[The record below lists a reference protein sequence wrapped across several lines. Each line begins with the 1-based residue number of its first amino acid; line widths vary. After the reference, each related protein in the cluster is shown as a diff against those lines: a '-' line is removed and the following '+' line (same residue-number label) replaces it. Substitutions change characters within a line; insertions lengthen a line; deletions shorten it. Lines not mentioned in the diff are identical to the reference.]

1 MKIAVLTTDPKVF
14 QLYLLQ
20 ENLTFKDARQIC
32 RKSDLDN
39 TVYDFKV
46 DLDPKSNV
54 TDWVRSRIN
63 TKELENNL

>member
-1 MKIAVLTTDPKVF
+1 MIAVLTTDQKIF

-20 ENLTFKDARQIC
+20 ENLTFADARQIC
-32 RKSDLDN
+32 KKSDLDN
-39 TVYDFKV
+39 TIYDDII

-54 TDWVRSRIN
+54 TDWVRSRII

>member
-1 MKIAVLTTDPKVF
+1 MIAVITTDREIFKS
-14 QLYLLQ
+14 YLLQ

-54 TDWVRSRIN
+54 TDWVRSRIIN
-63 TKELENNL
+63 KELENNL

>member
-1 MKIAVLTTDPKVF
+1 MIAVITTDREIFKS
-14 QLYLLQ
+14 YLLQ
-20 ENLTFKDARQIC
+20 ENLTFFDARQIC

-54 TDWVRSRIN
+54 TDYVRSRII
-63 TKELENNL
+63 TKDLEIN

>member
-1 MKIAVLTTDPKVF
+1 MSIAVITTDREIFKNF
-14 QLYLLQ
+14 LIQ

-54 TDWVRSRIN
+54 TDYVRSRII
-63 TKELENNL
+63 TKETENE

>member
-1 MKIAVLTTDPKVF
+1 MLAVITTNREIFKN
-14 QLYLLQ
+14 YLLQ
-20 ENLTFKDARQIC
+20 ENLTFKEARQIC

-63 TKELENNL
+63 VKELENNL

>member
-1 MKIAVLTTDPKVF
+1 MIAVITTDREIFKN
-14 QLYLLQ
+14 YLIQ
-20 ENLTFKDARQIC
+20 ENLTFKEARQIC

-54 TDWVRSRIN
+54 TDYVRSRII
-63 TKELENNL
+63 TKETENE

>member
-1 MKIAVLTTDPKVF
+1 MIAVITTDREIFKNF
-14 QLYLLQ
+14 LIQ

-54 TDWVRSRIN
+54 TDYVRSRII
-63 TKELENNL
+63 TKETENE

>member
-1 MKIAVLTTDPKVF
+1 MIAVITTDREIFKNF
-14 QLYLLQ
+14 LIQ
-20 ENLTFKDARQIC
+20 EKLTFKDARQIC

-54 TDWVRSRIN
+54 TDYVRSRII
-63 TKELENNL
+63 TKETENE

>member
-1 MKIAVLTTDPKVF
+1 MIAVITTDREIFKS
-14 QLYLLQ
+14 YLLQ

-54 TDWVRSRIN
+54 TDYVRSRII
-63 TKELENNL
+63 TKETENE